1 MSKRR
6 ESCPETQ
13 IHINPNR
20 PKTPLSRP
28 TSQGQR
34 KRSVSPSVQDDL
46 VYETHTDGRQSE
58 TLIFSRDNTPQLNSY
73 GTMPTTITPVSE
85 GSPLLN
91 DSHNTLSDSQSDED
105 EETTPFFSRENL
117 FKNKWN
123 LLKQL
128 KVSILTVG
136 VIVCIIFIVINEEH
150 EQQWYQ
156 AALEPNLS
164 KNFLLKKF
172 PTGVKGEKVVLKL
185 KGPFEEISDKINYT
199 STNTSVVHVLLG
211 NSSVVHLQVDK
222 ALKETHIVLKDM
234 ELSDIDNVDYTD
246 HRVVMTLNYIPSE
259 PLVEESEDKLCLA
272 LDYSVTYT
280 AESKREEVCALI
292 VLILVYGLII
302 FDLVHRTLA
311 AILGSLAAVAVM
323 SAFGLRPTLEKI
335 MTWLDVETLSLLFG
349 MMIIVAIFSETGFFD
364 YCALM
369 AYKLAKGQVWP
380 LITLLCAFSAIVSA
394 FLDNVTTILLLT
406 PVTIRLCEV
415 LNLDP
420 KKILIAEVL
429 FSNIGGTA
437 TAIGDPPN
445 VIIVSH
451 KEVKDNNIDFSNF
464 TAHMMVGI
472 VFVSLA
478 GYGLLRLF
486 YRNMQDLENKDP
498 IEITELRH
506 EIDMWRRAAKRIV
519 AISREEK
526 IMQAI
531 FLQKVAQL
539 ENKLVKQIYKMKRR
553 KQKNFKEMLAE
564 LEKKHK
570 ITDKALLVKSG
581 IVLAVVILLFFLHS
595 FFEAMHLG
603 LGWIA
608 IMGAI
613 SLMVLADI
621 QELETILHMVEWS
634 TLIFFAALFSLM
646 EALKELGLISWIGEG
661 VKSILTDVDKD
672 SQVLVAII
680 LILWVSALASS
691 FIDNIP
697 FTTAMIPILITVHD
711 DVGIPLLP
719 MILALAFGACL
730 GGNGTLIGASANV
743 VSAGIAEQH
752 GYGFSFLDFF
762 RVGFPMMIVTTL
774 VSMAYLLICHAWGE
788 WGNHT
793 GLHSS

>member
-1 MSKRR
+1 MNRRR
-6 ESCPETQ
+6 ESAPEAG
-13 IHINPNR
+13 IHVNPNR
-20 PKTPLSRP
+20 ANTPVSRP
-28 TSQGQR
+28 PSLNTGH
-34 KRSVSPSVQDDL
+34 RSISPSDDI
-46 VYETHTDGRQSE
+46 VFETHTDGKQSE
-58 TLIFSRDNTPQLNSY
+58 TKIYSSREATPQSTLGY
-73 GTMPTTITPVSE
+73 GTMGTIGTPVSE
-85 GSPLLN
+85 TSPLLN
-91 DSHNTLSDSQSDED
+91 EVCHTPLTDSMSEEED
-105 EETTPFFSRENL
+105 QPPFFSREN
-117 FKNKWN
+117 FAKNKWT
-123 LLKQL
+123 LLKHL
-128 KVSILTVG
+128 KVFILTVAA
-136 VIVCIIFIVINEEH
+136 IVSIVFIVINPEH
-150 EQQWYQ
+150 EETWNQVSVQSNVDSEIV
-156 AALEPNLS
+156 LEDVPS
-164 KNFLLKKF
+164 
-172 PTGVKGEKVVLKL
+172 GVKGRRVLL
-185 KGPFEEISDKINYT
+185 TFKGPFGNPNETNDNSDLLSVTQGMKAVLNLSVNMVALSNHSIST
-199 STNTSVVHVLLG
+199 VLRELEL
-211 NSSVVHLQVDK
+211 ND
-222 ALKETHIVLKDM
+222 LKT
-234 ELSDIDNVDYTD
+234 
-246 HRVVMTLNYIPSE
+246 
-259 PLVEESEDKLCLA
+259 SEDKVNLKFDYNPVSINAETCLPVE
-272 LDYSVTYT
+272 YSYT
-280 AESKREEVCALI
+280 FTADTKSEEVCALI

-311 AILGSLAAVAVM
+311 AILGSLATVAVM

-380 LITLLCAFSAIVSA
+380 LITLLCAFSAVVSA

-451 KEVKDNNIDFSNF
+451 KDVKANKIEFSNF
-464 TAHMMVGI
+464 TAHMVVGI
-472 VFVSLA
+472 VFCSFA

-486 YRNMQDLENKDP
+486 YRNMEDLENKDP

-506 EIDMWRRAAKRIV
+506 EIDMWKRAAKRIV

-526 IMQAI
+526 VMQAI
-531 FLQKVAQL
+531 FLQRVAEL

-595 FFEAMHLG
+595 FIDEMHIG

-613 SLMVLADI
+613 MLMVLADM
-621 QELETILHMVEWS
+621 QDLETILHMVEWS

-646 EALKELGLISWIGEG
+646 EGLKELGLISWIGGG
-661 VKSILTDVDKD
+661 VKSILVDVEKD
-672 SQVLVAII
+672 QQILVAII
-680 LILWVSALASS
+680 LILWVSAIASS

-697 FTTAMIPILITVHD
+697 FTTAMIPILITVNE
-711 DVGIPLLP
+711 DVGIPLMP

-762 RVGFPMMIVTTL
+762 RVGFPMMLVTTF
-774 VSMAYLLICHAWGE
+774 VAMGYLLISHAWGT
-788 WGNHT
+788 WGNDT
-793 GLHSS
+793 GATV

>member
-1 MSKRR
+1 MNRRR
-6 ESCPETQ
+6 ESTPETQ

-20 PKTPLSRP
+20 PKTPVSRP
-28 TSQGQR
+28 QNLNKGQ
-34 KRSVSPSVQDDL
+34 RSVSPSDGI
-46 VYETHTDGRQSE
+46 VYETHTDGNQSE
-58 TLIFSRDNTPQLNSY
+58 TMIFSRENTPQPISY
-73 GTMPTTITPVSE
+73 GTMPTTVTPVSE
-85 GSPLLN
+85 ISPLLN
-91 DSHNTLSDSQSDED
+91 ESCHTPLTDSQSEED
-105 EETTPFFSRENL
+105 ENAPFFSKENL
-117 FKNKWN
+117 VKNKWT

-128 KVSILTVG
+128 KVFILTVG
-136 VIVCIIFIVINEEH
+136 ALVCIVFIMINAEHEEH
-150 EQQWYQ
+150 VNQTSVRQDSPSTIS
-156 AALEPNLS
+156 LHDVP
-164 KNFLLKKF
+164 
-172 PTGVKGEKVVLKL
+172 GGIKGEKVVLTL
-185 KGPFEEISDKINYT
+185 QGPFEEI
-199 STNTSVVHVLLG
+199 TNTSSSNLLEVRIG
-211 NSSVVHLQVDK
+211 NSSVVNLNVIMDD
-222 ALKETHIVLKDM
+222 LRTHSINTVLKDLDLSAFGNVHSLDITLKYTPSDSVVGTALADLCVPM
-234 ELSDIDNVDYTD
+234 EYSYTF
-246 HRVVMTLNYIPSE
+246 
-259 PLVEESEDKLCLA
+259 
-272 LDYSVTYT
+272 T
-280 AESKREEVCALI
+280 ADTKREEVCALI

-302 FDLVHRTLA
+302 FDLVHRTVA
-311 AILGSLAAVAVM
+311 AILGSLATVAVM
-323 SAFGLRPTLEKI
+323 SAFGLRPSLEKI

-380 LITLLCAFSAIVSA
+380 LITLLCAFSAVVSA

-437 TAIGDPPN
+437 TGIGDPPN
-445 VIIVSH
+445 VIIISH
-451 KEVKDNNIDFSNF
+451 KDVKANDIGFSNF
-464 TAHMMVGI
+464 TGHMIVGI
-472 VFVSLA
+472 IFVSLA

-486 YRNMQDLENKDP
+486 YRNMEDLENKDP
-498 IEITELRH
+498 VEITELRH

-531 FLQKVAQL
+531 FLQRVAEL

-553 KQKNFKEMLAE
+553 KQKNFKEMLSE

-581 IVLAVVILLFFLHS
+581 IVLAAVILLFFLHS
-595 FFEAMHLG
+595 FITGMHLG

-613 SLMVLADI
+613 LLMVLADM
-621 QELETILHMVEWS
+621 QDLETIIHMVEWS

-646 EALKELGLISWIGEG
+646 EGLKELGLISWIGGG
-661 VKSILTDVDKD
+661 VKSILTDVNQDQ
-672 SQVLVAII
+672 QVLVAII
-680 LILWVSALASS
+680 LILWVSAIASS

-697 FTTAMIPILITVHD
+697 FTTAMIPILITVHE

-762 RVGFPMMIVTTL
+762 RVGFPMMLVTTL
-774 VSMAYLLICHAWGE
+774 VSMVYLLICHAWGS
-788 WGNHT
+788 WGNGT
-793 GLHSS
+793 GPAHS